1 MASPKPRVILGLMT
15 YGPREASPDNRVTTV
30 EEFQQ
35 HLNAFQKSGYNELD
49 TARIYSMG
57 KQEAFSAQA
66 GWKESGFKI
75 ATKSYPRVPGA
86 HSAANLRNDLETSLA
101 ELGTD
106 CVDIFY
112 LHSADRTTPFTETL
126 EAANELYK
134 EGKFKQLGVSNF
146 SAYEVVEVVM
156 LCQAR
161 GWAKPTIYQGVYNA
175 ITRNLETEVIPACRR
190 FGLEI
195 VIFTPL
201 GGGMLT
207 GRYKSADDE
216 EQSGRFSNNSFLGPI
231 FRQMY
236 FNDALFKALDIL
248 RQAAERHSLT
258 MPEVALRWV
267 VHHSALR
274 FAKDGGNDGV
284 IFGVSKIEQ
293 LHQNIADLE
302 KGPLPEEVVQALDA
316 AWVVAK
322 GTSQNPWHTPLEYT
336 YKGHS

>member
-15 YGPREASPDNRVTTV
+15 YGPREASVDNRVTTV

-35 HLNAFQKSGYNELD
+35 HLDAFQAHGYNELD
-49 TARIYSMG
+49 TARIYSAQ
-57 KQEAFSAQA
+57 KQEAFTAKA
-66 GWKESGFKI
+66 GWRERGFKI
-75 ATKSYPRVPGA
+75 ATKSYPHGPGA
-86 HSAANLRNDLETSLA
+86 HSAANLRKDLETSLE
-101 ELGTD
+101 ELNTD
-106 CVDIFY
+106 CVNIFY

-146 SAYEVVEVVM
+146 SAYEVAEVVM

-161 GWAKPTIYQGVYNA
+161 GWIKPTIYQGVYNA

-201 GGGMLT
+201 GGGLLT

-216 EQSGRFSNNSFLGPI
+216 EQSGRFSTSTFLGPF

-236 FNDALFKALDIL
+236 FQDSMFKALDIL
-248 RQAAERHSLT
+248 RQAAESHSLT

-267 VHHSALR
+267 VHHSALK

-302 KGPLPEEVVQALDA
+302 KEPLPEEVVKALDA
-316 AWVVAK
+316 AWIVAK
-322 GTSQNPWHTPLEYT
+322 GTSPNPWHTPLVYT
-336 YKGHS
+336 YEGHS